1 MNMKYVK
8 LFLIV
13 FVIFTCAI
21 GTISIFNGCKTMQSN
36 QNLKEIQDTGIRG
49 LLAAKNEIAALAN
62 QYDAIYQR
70 SSDKAKEKWKKE
82 IDPYFLEADEIFN
95 EWLILINT
103 GQDTSDVYSKYIMI
117 RKILLTA
124 IIEIEEG

>member
-1 MNMKYVK
+1 MNMKYIK
-8 LFLIV
+8 LFFIV
-13 FVIFTCAI
+13 FIIFTCAI
-21 GTISIFNGCKTMQSN
+21 GTISLFNGCKTIQSN
-36 QNLKEIQDTGIRG
+36 TNLKEIQDTGIRG

-62 QYDAIYQR
+62 QYDAIYQKA
-70 SSDKAKEKWKKE
+70 SDKAKEKWKKE